1 MLNLNA
7 HQVLKNRTDKQFHDI
22 SATEFF
28 LQTEREVATEEM
40 KEGSGTMGHME
51 LREGLQE
58 RKKYMCAF
66 LLSACLLLW
75 LVSRKAGM
83 ACRKARPPLFPIC
96 MVINNSP
103 TQHFQ
108 FLLADYRK
116 SYLHRE
122 NTA

>member
-7 HQVLKNRTDKQFHDI
+7 HQVLKDCTDKQFHDT

-40 KEGSGTMGHME
+40 KEGSGTVGHME

-58 RKKYMCAF
+58 RKKYMCTF
-66 LLSACLLLW
+66 LLSACLWLW
-75 LVSRKAGM
+75 LGSRKAGM
-83 ACRKARPPLFPIC
+83 ACRKARPPLFSIC

-108 FLLADYRK
+108 FLLADWK
-116 SYLHRE
+116 SYFHRE
-122 NTA
+122 NTT